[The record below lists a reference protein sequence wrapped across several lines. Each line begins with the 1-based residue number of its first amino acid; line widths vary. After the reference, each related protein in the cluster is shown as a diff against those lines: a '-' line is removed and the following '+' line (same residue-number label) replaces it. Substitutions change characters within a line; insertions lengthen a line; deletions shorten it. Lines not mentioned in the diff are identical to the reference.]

1 MPPPVVFD
9 TNIWV
14 SGLMWR
20 GDSAWCLALAR
31 AGDIQLAYS
40 EPMLAEL
47 TGKLRIKFGF
57 AENRIQAVT
66 YEYRRLGAL
75 VKPANRLTVA
85 QDPDDDK
92 FIECA
97 VAARA
102 AVIVSQDRHLLAL
115 GRYETI
121 AIIKPAEF
129 LARHG

>member
-14 SGLMWR
+14 SGLLWR
-20 GDSAWCLALAR
+20 GASAWCLALAR
-31 AGDIQLAYS
+31 AGEIQLAYS

-57 AENRIQAVT
+57 SENRIQAVT

-75 VKPANRLTVA
+75 VKPAHRLTVA

-115 GRYETI
+115 ARYETI